1 MDCGVVG
8 TDIVILAA
16 GSIFQQMPSLVLFRV
31 FRLLRL
37 VRTQKFFRLFPRLF
51 LMMKELQHAFAAIFW
66 GMTLTVIILTLYSIM
81 AVLFLNPINQEL
93 AKQGIYSG
101 CERCER
107 AYESVWQSFLTFV
120 QQIIAGD
127 SWGMLSVPIAE
138 RYPLAGM
145 FIFFV
150 LVSVQLAVLNLILAA
165 TVDSAAEARQGTQHE
180 LALAKEELGEEAKVQ
195 LLRLCAQIDTD
206 QSGRLTLEELL
217 EGLEHNQE
225 WHDKITI
232 MGVTQ
237 DDMPIVFAIMDQ
249 DDSGDVDY
257 YEFVEELYKMRS
269 QDSNT
274 MLVFIKYYVT
284 EIRKKLQDQMMILKK
299 EIVAKLDAYEADI
312 LQKITEEEEALR
324 EKNGSQ
330 RETIGAKDDD
340 ARQKLEGPSLLVR
353 GGSVKAL
360 LEGKKSIYQA
370 SQDTLK
376 MDEIMSRMDGMLQR
390 IETLD
395 LEALS
400 QVLGQQAC
408 SSEALDQG
416 TNGKLP
422 TFPGDLRQL
431 QFTRATSAP
440 THDRSMRP
448 LCCVAGCVAPPIQR
462 V

>member
-1 MDCGVVG
+1 
-8 TDIVILAA
+8 
-16 GSIFQQMPSLVLFRV
+16 
-31 FRLLRL
+31 
-37 VRTQKFFRLFPRLF
+37 
-51 LMMKELQHAFAAIFW
+51 
-66 GMTLTVIILTLYSIM
+66 
-81 AVLFLNPINQEL
+81 
-93 AKQGIYSG
+93 
-101 CERCER
+101 
-107 AYESVWQSFLTFV
+107 
-120 QQIIAGD
+120 
-127 SWGMLSVPIAE
+127 MLSVPIAE